1 MKSDIVIVTGYSGA
15 GKTSV
20 LKTLEDLDY
29 FCVDNLPIALIPSF
43 FDHLIKHQEQHPK
56 VALGIDVRSG
66 LGIEHMTSVLST
78 INSVGKVRIF
88 FLTAS
93 SSELLKRFQETRRKH
108 PLASGINLLDAIEH
122 EKEILK
128 PLMNVAN
135 LTVDTGNFTIHQLR
149 HLVRTA
155 FAQSSQP
162 TMVVSLTSFGFK
174 YGVPQECNYVYDVR
188 SLSNPHFVPELKSLT
203 GVDALVKDFLFTQP
217 EVQEYWQKLIQ
228 FFYFSIKKS
237 YDEGRYFIQVAIGCT
252 GGKHRSVAFVEE
264 LAKRKTNQ
272 VIFLVNHRDIKKE

>member
-1 MKSDIVIVTGYSGA
+1 MNSDVVIVTGYSGA
-15 GKTSV
+15 GKSSV

-29 FCVDNLPIALIPSF
+29 FCVDNLPIALLPAF
-43 FDHLIKHQEQHPK
+43 FDHLIKHQNQHPK

-66 LGIEHMTSVLST
+66 LDSEHMTSVLST
-78 INSVGKVRIF
+78 IRAVKKLRIF

-93 SSELLKRFQETRRKH
+93 STELLKRFQETRRKH
-108 PLASGINLLDAIEH
+108 PLGSGVNLLDAIEH

-128 PLMNVAN
+128 PLMNVSD

-155 FAQSSQP
+155 FAQTAQP
-162 TMVVSLTSFGFK
+162 MMVVSITSFGFK

-188 SLSNPHFVPELKSLT
+188 SLTNPHFVEELKPLT
-203 GVDALVKDFLFTQP
+203 GMDTAVKDFLFTKP

-237 YDEGRYFIQVAIGCT
+237 YEEGRYFIQIAIGCT

-264 LAKRKTNQ
+264 LAKRNTNE